1 MFLQR
6 FSLQKLQLFKNDFLF
21 GFIIKKHEITDYKY
35 NINTLGVQKKATKI
49 NIFYNVPQN
58 QVRFSL

>member
-1 MFLQR
+1 M
-6 FSLQKLQLFKNDFLF
+6 QKLQLFKNDFLF

>member
-21 GFIIKKHEITDYKY
+21 GFVIKKHEITDCKY

-49 NIFYNVPQN
+49 NIFIM
-58 QVRFSL
+58 FHKIK